1 MCGFVITQNK
11 NMVVTMLER
20 QGFRG
25 PDLMHFWAD
34 EKVSMGHALL
44 DISGERQKQP
54 YKTRKGEI
62 IVFNGEMYDTTKP
75 NDTAFLANGYDMYGL
90 KFLQY
95 TNWHGAIG
103 IYSPKTTQLT
113 LIRDQFGAKPLWFYK
128 KGKAFAAST
137 SLRSFINKER
147 DKENDKSYIF
157 NPLWSGNVTP
167 YKHIT
172 KLAPGQYVTHN
183 FTSGETR
190 TANLWRDY
198 QIMSMKLDKKEFRER
213 TVNSI
218 RNIAKN
224 KQKTGI
230 FLSGGLDSTF
240 ALSCIK
246 DMGLDLTAYI
256 CKYDDTRAQYSNHNG
271 FRNETDM
278 AIQTC
283 KEWNVPYKVVTLRQ
297 AEMGHLSRMWMAKTH
312 FTWVDRNRQA
322 PRYKLCEAASK
333 DGCKV
338 IITGDSADE
347 LYTGYIHHS
356 KRFEPDWDKE
366 TVKRC
371 REMKWFPDGC
381 FSKTDSFNN
390 GLFFDLLATS
400 EQNILTT
407 DQTCG
412 MFGMESRP
420 VFLSQNYVQYIFRI
434 SGKEK
439 FKQHPNW
446 DKGTYKYL
454 LREVMGD
461 MLPKHVRE
469 REKKVGWSSPWNNN
483 VELIQKRWR
492 KEDLEFLDAL

>member
-1 MCGFVITQNK
+1 
-11 NMVVTMLER
+11 
-20 QGFRG
+20 
-25 PDLMHFWAD
+25 
-34 EKVSMGHALL
+34 
-44 DISGERQKQP
+44 
-54 YKTRKGEI
+54 
-62 IVFNGEMYDTTKP
+62 
-75 NDTAFLANGYDMYGL
+75 
-90 KFLQY
+90 
-95 TNWHGAIG
+95 
-103 IYSPKTTQLT
+103 
-113 LIRDQFGAKPLWFYK
+113 
-128 KGKAFAAST
+128 
-137 SLRSFINKER
+137 
-147 DKENDKSYIF
+147 
-157 NPLWSGNVTP
+157 
-167 YKHIT
+167 
-172 KLAPGQYVTHN
+172 
-183 FTSGETR
+183 
-190 TANLWRDY
+190 
-198 QIMSMKLDKKEFRER
+198 MSMKLDKKEFRER

-371 REMKWFPDGC
+371 REMKWFPDQV